1 MTNPG
6 RYDYAFDPEGDSLP
20 AKVVRRVPAGSRV
33 LELGTGPGAMTRV
46 LAERGCRVTGIEYD
60 EALASRARPHC
71 EQMIVA
77 DLGTPDWHAPLGSER
92 FDRILACDVLE
103 HLDAPES
110 VLAALP
116 PFLTP
121 EGRLVLTLPNLA
133 HHGIVAALLQESF
146 DYADKGLLDRTHKR
160 FYTRHTLERLLLAT
174 GWIPLQWEA
183 NRVDVGASEFARHWY
198 DLPEALRQA
207 LQRHA
212 AGLDVYQWLV
222 VAAPASE
229 TGWQLRMQEEIA
241 ALHERLETARRDHES
256 LQRSFD
262 EHLAS
267 LKEHQKAFA
276 EARAWIADL
285 QREIADLKGEIDE
298 LTRERDHYRS
308 LYHGVALTPF
318 WRRLVASLHRRCG
331 ALLERW
337 NAGR

>member
-1 MTNPG
+1 MTLPE

-20 AKVVRRVPAGSRV
+20 AKVVRRVPAGARV

-46 LAERGCRVTGIEYD
+46 LAERGCRVTGIERD
-60 EALASRARPHC
+60 ETLAARARPHC
-71 EQMIVA
+71 ERMIVG
-77 DLGTPDWHAPLGSER
+77 DLLALDWSATLGAER
-92 FDRILACDVLE
+92 FERILACDVLE
-103 HLDAPES
+103 HLDTPES

-116 PFLTP
+116 PFLAP
-121 EGRLVLTLPNLA
+121 EGRLLLTLPNLA
-133 HHGIVAALLQESF
+133 HYGVVAALLQESF
-146 DYADKGLLDRTHKR
+146 DYADKGLLDRTHER
-160 FYTRHTLERLLLAT
+160 FYTRHSLERLLLAT

-183 NRVDVGASEFARHWY
+183 NRVDVGATEFARHWY
-198 DLPEALRQA
+198 DLPESLRQT

-212 AGLDVYQWLV
+212 AELDVYQWLV
-222 VAAPASE
+222 VAVPANE
-229 TGWQLRMQEEIA
+229 TGWQDRAATEIA
-241 ALHERLETARRDHES
+241 ALHERLESARREHEA

-285 QREIADLKGEIDE
+285 QREIDE

-308 LYHGVALTPF
+308 LYRGVALTPF

-331 ALLERW
+331 ELLERW
-337 NAGR
+337 NEGR